1 MERGSLEIGSSSD
14 TAEGKG
20 SNTGHGSQEVSTGRG
35 HDGARTEP
43 AASPSPSTFAPVGAR
58 TLGPPKGKSPAEARM
73 RAARAG
79 VVVAQGE
86 GPDPVTCLQGRAGHV
101 TGARVS

>member
-35 HDGARTEP
+35 QDG
-43 AASPSPSTFAPVGAR
+43 ASPSPSTFPPVGAR